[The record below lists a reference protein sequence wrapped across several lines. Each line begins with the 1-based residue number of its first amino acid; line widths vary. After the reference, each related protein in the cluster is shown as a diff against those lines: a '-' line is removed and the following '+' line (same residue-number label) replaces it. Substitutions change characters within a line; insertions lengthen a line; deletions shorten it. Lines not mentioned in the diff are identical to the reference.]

1 MTAFAKAITQNP
13 MAFDAFRA
21 LVAAAWEARCQERR
35 AADAA
40 EEGDVLVP

>member
-1 MTAFAKAITQNP
+1 MTAFAQALTQNP

-21 LVAAAWEARCQERR
+21 LVAAVWEARCQERR
-35 AADAA
+35 AADLA

>member
-13 MAFDAFRA
+13 MAFGAFRA
-21 LVAAAWEARCQERR
+21 LVAAVWEARCQERH